1 MKGKWY
7 SIQNK
12 AGGETADIYI
22 FDEIGTY
29 GVTAQEFIND
39 IKDLKGT
46 SINLRIN
53 SLGGD
58 VFDGMAMY
66 NVIKRREAKTTVY
79 IEGIAASIAT
89 IIALG
94 ADEVVMAE
102 NSLFMIHN
110 AWGGTMG
117 EAKDMRKTADTL
129 DKISG
134 ELTDIYRKKTGLS
147 YEALQE
153 MMDEE
158 TWLNAEEAY
167 ELGFVDVISDSIKVA
182 AKYDVSKFKNITEE
196 EIQNKLN
203 INIKNR
209 KMTNE
214 LKEWFN
220 NKVEE
225 IVAAVKGDAKVSEDV
240 VEETTVNVMLGD
252 KEDIMN
258 KMSDFETNNIELA
271 NKISSLEEELANAKG
286 TNLTL
291 TEEVEALNAKINKA
305 DAKGTEIVTEADPA
319 VVENKKEDANA
330 GFYNAMAQRIRNKFN
345 N

>member
-1 MKGKWY
+1 MTEKWY
-7 SIQNK
+7 NIQNK
-12 AGGETADIYI
+12 AGKPADVYI

-29 GVTAQEFIND
+29 GITAQEFITD
-39 IKDLKGT
+39 IKDLKDT
-46 SINLRIN
+46 PINLRIN

-89 IIALG
+89 IISLG

-129 DKISG
+129 EKITG

-147 YEALQE
+147 YDALAE

-158 TWLNAEEAY
+158 TWLNANEAL
-167 ELGFVDVISDSIKVA
+167 EMGFIDTISDSIKVA
-182 AKYDVSKFKNITEE
+182 AKYDVSKFKNITQE
-196 EIQNKLN
+196 EIQNKLSIN
-203 INIKNR
+203 INNK

-225 IVAAVKGDAKVSEDV
+225 IVTAVKGDVKVSADV
-240 VEETTVNVMLGD
+240 AEQTAITVNLGD
-252 KEDIMN
+252 NDEIKN
-258 KMSDFETNNIELA
+258 KISEFESSNIELS
-271 NKISSLEEELANAKG
+271 NKISLLEEELVASKG
-286 TNLTL
+286 TNETL
-291 TEEVEALNAKINKA
+291 TQEVEALNAKINKA
-305 DAKGTEIVTEADPA
+305 DAKGTEIVTEADPV

-330 GFYNAMAQRIRNKFN
+330 GFYNAMAE
-345 N
+345 

>member
-1 MKGKWY
+1 MNEKWY
-7 SIQNK
+7 NIQNK
-12 AGGETADIYI
+12 AGETADIYI

-29 GVTAQEFIND
+29 GVTAQDFISE
-39 IKDLKGT
+39 IKGLKDMP
-46 SINLRIN
+46 INLRIN

-110 AWGGTMG
+110 AWGGTSG
-117 EAKDMRKTADTL
+117 EAKDMRKTAETL
-129 DKISG
+129 DKITS
-134 ELTDIYRKKTGLS
+134 ELTDIYVKKTGLS
-147 YEALQE
+147 YDALAE

-158 TWLNAEEAY
+158 SWLNAQEAFD
-167 ELGFVDVISDSIKVA
+167 LGFIDTISDSIKVA
-182 AKYDVSKFKNITEE
+182 AKYDVSKFKNITQE
-196 EIQNKLN
+196 EIKNKLSIN
-203 INIKNR
+203 INNK

-220 NKVEE
+220 SKVEE
-225 IVAAVKGDAKVSEDV
+225 IVASVKGEVKVSADV
-240 VEETTVNVMLGD
+240 AEQTAITVNLGD
-252 KEDIMN
+252 NEEIMN
-258 KMSDFETNNIELA
+258 KISTFEAKNIELS
-271 NKISSLEEELANAKG
+271 NKMSLLEEELVSAKG
-286 TNLTL
+286 TNETL
-291 TEEVEALNAKINKA
+291 TVEVEGLNAKINKA
-305 DAKGTEIVTEADPA
+305 DAKGTELETSSDPA
-319 VVENKKEDANA
+319 IVENKIVDGNSA
-330 GFYNAMAQRIRNKFN
+330 FYDAMAARIRNKFN

>member
-1 MKGKWY
+1 MTKKWY
-7 SIQNK
+7 DIQNK
-12 AGGETADIYI
+12 ADNSADVYI

-29 GVTAQEFIND
+29 GVTAQEFITD
-39 IKDLKGT
+39 IKDLKNT
-46 SINLRIN
+46 PINLRIN

-110 AWGGTMG
+110 AWGGSMG

-129 DKISG
+129 DKITG
-134 ELTDIYRKKTGLS
+134 ELTDIYIKKTGLPYDS
-147 YEALQE
+147 LAE

-158 TWLNAEEAY
+158 TWLNAQEAFNY
-167 ELGFVDVISDSIKVA
+167 GFIDTISDSIKVA
-182 AKYDVSKFKNITEE
+182 AKYDVSKFKNITQE
-196 EIQNKLN
+196 EIQNKLSIN
-203 INIKNR
+203 INNK

-225 IVAAVKGDAKVSEDV
+225 IVTAVKGDVKVSEDV
-240 VEETTVNVMLGD
+240 AEQTAITVNLGD
-252 KEDIMN
+252 NEDIMN
-258 KMSDFETNNIELA
+258 KISTFETNNIELS
-271 NKISSLEEELANAKG
+271 NKISLLEEELATAKG
-286 TNLTL
+286 TNETL
-291 TEEVEALNAKINKA
+291 TGEVEALNAKINKA
-305 DAKGTEIVTEADPA
+305 DAKGTEIETEADPA
-319 VVENKKEDANA
+319 IVENKKEDANA
-330 GFYNAMAQRIRNKFN
+330 GFYNMIAGRINTAIN

>member
-1 MKGKWY
+1 MTEKWY
-7 SIQNK
+7 NIQNK
-12 AGGETADIYI
+12 AGETADVYI

-29 GVTAQEFIND
+29 GITAQEFIND
-39 IKDLKGT
+39 IKDLKG
-46 SINLRIN
+46 SPINLRIN

-117 EAKDMRKTADTL
+117 EAKEMRKTADTL

-134 ELTDIYRKKTGLS
+134 ELIDIYRKKTGLS
-147 YEALQE
+147 YEVLSE

-158 TWLNAEEAY
+158 TWLNAEEA
-167 ELGFVDVISDSIKVA
+167 LSMGFIDTISDSIKVA
-182 AKYDVSKFKNITEE
+182 AKYDVSKFKNITQEQ
-196 EIQNKLN
+196 IQNKLSIN
-203 INIKNR
+203 INNK

-225 IVAAVKGDAKVSEDV
+225 IVTAVKGEVKVSADV
-240 VEETTVNVMLGD
+240 AEQTAITVNLGD
-252 KEDIMN
+252 NDEIKN
-258 KMSDFETNNIELA
+258 KISEFESSNIELS
-271 NKISSLEEELANAKG
+271 NKISLLEGELVASKG
-286 TNLTL
+286 TNETL
-291 TEEVEALNAKINKA
+291 TQEVEALNAKINKS
-305 DAKGTEIVTEADPA
+305 DAKGTKIETESDPV

-330 GFYNAMAQRIRNKFN
+330 NFYNAMAQKLKNKFN

>member
-1 MKGKWY
+1 MTEKWY
-7 SIQNK
+7 EIQNK
-12 AGGETADIYI
+12 AGVSADVYI

-29 GVTAQEFIND
+29 GVTAQEFITD
-39 IKDLKGT
+39 IKDLKDT
-46 SINLRIN
+46 PINLRIN

-110 AWGGTMG
+110 AWGGSMG

-129 DKISG
+129 DKITS

-147 YEALQE
+147 YDSLAN

-158 TWLNAEEAY
+158 TWLNAEEAFNY
-167 ELGFVDVISDSIKVA
+167 GFIDTISDSIKVA
-182 AKYDVSKFKNITEE
+182 AKYDVSKFKNITQE
-196 EIQNKLN
+196 EIQNKLSIN
-203 INIKNR
+203 INNK

-225 IVAAVKGDAKVSEDV
+225 IVTAVKGDVKVSEDV
-240 VEETTVNVMLGD
+240 AEQTAITVNLGD
-252 KEDIMN
+252 NEDIMN
-258 KMSDFETNNIELA
+258 KISTFETNNIELS
-271 NKISSLEEELANAKG
+271 NKISLLEEELATANG
-286 TNLTL
+286 TNETL

-319 VVENKKEDANA
+319 VVENKIEDANA
-330 GFYNAMAQRIRNKFN
+330 GFYAAMASRMRNKFN